1 MPGISNNLYPPIF
14 KKSYVPAFVDSCKI
28 YFSISPYNSL
38 SDITIEATQVIV
50 QNQKTNQSV
59 LKRSLYP
66 SGIKITSFKVDN
78 EIKGEEKYS
87 IVINSNDIEGGFNYN
102 ETYKVQIRFSDKNV
116 SSISDKMDEWLNGNL
131 ANFS

>member
-14 KKSYVPAFVDSCKI
+14 KKSYVPAFVKNCSI

-38 SDITIEATQVIV
+38 SDINQNAVQVIV

-66 SGIKITSFKVDN
+66 SGIKITSLHIDN
-78 EIKGEEKYS
+78 EIKGEEKYY
-87 IVINSNDIEGGFNYN
+87 IEINSSDIEGGFKFN
-102 ETYKVQIRFSDKNV
+102 EYYKVQIRFY
-116 SSISDKMDEWLNGNL
+116 
-131 ANFS
+131 